1 MEWSG
6 GKGTQTRL
14 ATASTITT
22 ASRPPPEI
30 GCNRHGG
37 KATNQPKESWWFDF
51 EWLSRETE
59 NRNQAMATTHRQRR
73 TRERRRVRIGAA
85 SERGGEKWDL
95 CITGCWWGD
104 RSDVNFSRLSQFL
117 LSPPELIR
125 FHSSIYGLNGGN
137 RGVTTTY
144 HITCLV
150 LERHFLFV
158 ACS

>member
-22 ASRPPPEI
+22 TSRPPPEI

-37 KATNQPKESWWFDF
+37 KATNQPKESWRFDF

-95 CITGCWWGD
+95 CITGCLMWWPDGGTGATLTSAGF
-104 RSDVNFSRLSQFL
+104 RSFSSRIDLVSF
-117 LSPPELIR
+117 
-125 FHSSIYGLNGGN
+125 SIYGLNGEN

-150 LERHFLFV
+150 LERFV